1 MARVFDVVN
10 EVSEVIPPPKQRKLK
25 ENKMENP
32 LEKRNK
38 LPDFTE
44 KYEENLKRKLF
55 EEDLKKMA
63 SKNVNIED
71 EEESAYYETD
81 RKLAHHKRD
90 GE

>member
-10 EVSEVIPPPKQRKLK
+10 EVDETIPPPRRWKTKK
-25 ENKMENP
+25 KMENP
-32 LEKRNK
+32 LEKREK

-63 SKNVNIED
+63 SKNMNNED
-71 EEESAYYETD
+71 NEESAYYETD
-81 RKLAHHKRD
+81 RKLVHHKRD